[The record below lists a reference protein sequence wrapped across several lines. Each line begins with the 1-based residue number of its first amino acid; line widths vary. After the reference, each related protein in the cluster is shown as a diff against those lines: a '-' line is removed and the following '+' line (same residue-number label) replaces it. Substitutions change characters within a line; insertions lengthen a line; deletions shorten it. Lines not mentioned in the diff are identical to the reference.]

1 MNEERV
7 FSDRRVKKTKKAIQN
22 ALLTLMDRKNISDIT
37 IIELTRE
44 ADVNRKTFYNHYS
57 DIYQVMDEIEDNIV
71 DNLNGLLV
79 DCIAKSHVNM
89 AQFEGSSKMTK
100 GQEQLSKLI
109 LPFFENMI
117 NELRYNP
124 ELFKLVMYF
133 GGHFK
138 LIKKIVKKE
147 KMTLIACV
155 GSSEKSM
162 PWMDFYLTFMM
173 EGMLATIFL
182 WKEMDYPVSDDEI
195 AVFLSGITASI
206 GTSGMALMLS
216 LIHISEPTR
225 P

>member
-216 LIHISEPTR
+216 LIHI
-225 P
+225 

>member
-22 ALLTLMDRKNISDIT
+22 ALLKLMDRKNISDIT

-89 AQFEGSSKMTK
+89 AQFEVSSKMTK

-133 GGHFK
+133 GGHSK

-147 KMTLIACV
+147 KMTLIACA

-206 GTSGMALMLS
+206 GTSGMALMD
-216 LIHISEPTR
+216 
-225 P
+225 